1 MIPDGTWRK
10 RVSLISI
17 GFIIGAVLYLISRER
32 YLLFHGLVEVF
43 SVMVAFTVFAIGWNS
58 SRFTKTSFF
67 VFLGVAY
74 LFVGFIELLHT
85 FAYSGMGIFPE
96 YDANL
101 PTQLWIAARY
111 MESFSLLG
119 ILYFRNKR
127 FNANS
132 VFAFYFLMT
141 AILVALIFGGA
152 FPVCYIEGV
161 GLTPFKVVSEY
172 VISLILIGSIALLIR
187 HTEDFDVSFRNPLYA
202 SLFLAVAAELSFTL
216 YVDVYGIANLVG
228 HYFKLLSFIFIYITL
243 VRGSL
248 IDPYHN
254 LFRNLEKSRQEET
267 ERAEKLAEINED
279 LEAFTSAI
287 SHDIKTPLMVI
298 ETNAEL
304 LDAKA
309 RDGDVKRILSDIQI
323 SSKHA
328 VNLVNDLLRLSRIS
342 YQTLNLVPVDI
353 TQLAAKIIDEL
364 KVSDP
369 SRQVIIKIH
378 EGMTVICDK
387 ELVTIALH
395 NLIHNS
401 WKFTGNNEISEIEVG
416 MRRDGEVPV
425 IFVRD
430 NGIGFGP
437 DEASSIFQPFK
448 RLDSAKKFQ
457 GTGIGLTIVQRI
469 VNAHS
474 GIIWT
479 ESTPGEG
486 ATFFFTLE
494 GNSSAT

>member
-1 MIPDGTWRK
+1 MSLDGTWQRLA
-10 RVSLISI
+10 SLVSI
-17 GFIIGAVLYLISRER
+17 GFTVGVVLYLISRER

-67 VFLGVAY
+67 VYLGVAY

-111 MESFSLLG
+111 MESTSLLV

-127 FNANS
+127 FSANA
-132 VFAFYFLMT
+132 VFTFYFLMT
-141 AILVALIFGGA
+141 SMLVASIFFGI
-152 FPVCYIEGV
+152 FPVCYVEGI

-172 VISLILIGSIALLIR
+172 VISIILICSIVIMFR
-187 HTEDFDVSFRNPLYA
+187 NTEDFDVSFRKPLFA
-202 SLFLAVAAELSFTL
+202 SLFLAVAAEFSFTL

-228 HYFKLLSFIFIYITL
+228 HYFKLLSFIFIYIAL

-267 ERAEKLAEINED
+267 ERAEKLAEINDD

-298 ETNAEL
+298 EANAEL
-304 LDAKA
+304 LDGKAK
-309 RDGDVKRILSDIQI
+309 DDDVKRILSDIQI

-342 YQTLNLVPVDI
+342 YQTLNLAPVDI
-353 TQLAAKIIDEL
+353 TQIAAKIVDEL
-364 KVSDP
+364 KVFDP
-369 SRQVIIKIH
+369 ERQVIVKIH
-378 EGMTVICDK
+378 EGMSVTCDK

-401 WKFTGNNEISEIEVG
+401 WKFTGNNRVSEIEIG
-416 MRRDGEVPV
+416 MRRDGEIPV

-448 RLDSAKKFQ
+448 RLDKAKDFQ

-479 ESTPGEG
+479 ESKPGEG

-494 GNSSAT
+494 GNSSAI